1 MRRTYAAILAAAA
14 VCVFATAACD
24 RRGRTPDSE
33 PAPAP
38 VVTTTTDR
46 PAPAPEE
53 PAAAAEQASTDL
65 DSVDQVLKEIESD
78 LSSVDA
84 PPPDAD

>member
-1 MRRTYAAILAAAA
+1 MRRAYAAILAAAA

-24 RRGRTPDSE
+24 RAGRARDRD
-33 PAPAP
+33 PAPPAP
-38 VVTTTTDR
+38 VVTTTER

-53 PAAAAEQASTDL
+53 PAAAAEQATTDL
-65 DSVDQVLKEIESD
+65 DSVDQVLNEIESD
-78 LSSVDA
+78 LSSVEA

>member
-1 MRRTYAAILAAAA
+1 MRRPYAALAVAA

-24 RRGRTPDSE
+24 RRGGVPEGE
-33 PAPAP
+33 PATAP
-38 VVTTTTDR
+38 VVVTTTQ
-46 PAPAPEE
+46 PVPEE
-53 PAAAAEQASTDL
+53 PAAAERAATTDL

-78 LSSVDA
+78 LSSADA